1 MQDERHHCD
10 DDDLAQ
16 IWQSA
21 QHRRVADI
29 YVWFTRFFRHRQLKS
44 FDPRPQYSQRR
55 ATALVWKLL
64 DGVRAVRRT
73 VH

>member
-1 MQDERHHCD
+1 MQDERHHYD

-21 QHRRVADI
+21 QRRRTADI
-29 YVWFTRFFRHRQLKS
+29 YSWFSQFVERHRQLKS
-44 FDPRPQYSQRR
+44 SDSRPQYSR
-55 ATALVWKLL
+55 ATALVWKFLNAI
-64 DGVRAVRRT
+64 RAVQRT